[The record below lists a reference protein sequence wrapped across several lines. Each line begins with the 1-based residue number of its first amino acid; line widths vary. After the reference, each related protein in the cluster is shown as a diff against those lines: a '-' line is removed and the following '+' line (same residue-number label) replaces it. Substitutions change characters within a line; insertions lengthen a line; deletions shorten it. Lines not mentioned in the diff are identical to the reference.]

1 MYCYFDAMNQCLIFG
16 IEPNPGQITTRH
28 DDLGSKIDALADEMR
43 MMNKATVDRLD
54 ILCGDITAHLA
65 LCETVASE
73 LKSDVV
79 LLKHLKMIMLL
90 LMLNWLLTLRY

>member
-1 MYCYFDAMNQCLIFG
+1 MLCTDIK
-16 IEPNPGQITTRH
+16 PNPGPTTTRN

-54 ILCGDITAHLA
+54 ILCRDITACLV

-73 LKSDVV
+73 LKSDVA
-79 LLKHLKMIMLL
+79 LLKTFINDNALVAAKLASDLAQLKSD
-90 LMLNWLLTLRY
+90 